1 MENDSWRGERE
12 EVAKLSDDE
21 LLKRLAGWQPG
32 TEPYL
37 IVQREIDRRKEASRD
52 ALEDSRF
59 RKTEFRSWVAVG
71 LSAIALAVA
80 LGTALYK

>member
-1 MENDSWRGERE
+1 MENDNWRGERE

-37 IVQREIDRRKEASRD
+37 IAQREIDWRKEAFRD
-52 ALEDSRF
+52 AREESMF

-71 LSAIALAVA
+71 LSIVALAVA
-80 LGTALYK
+80 LGAALYK